1 MMFKALIG
9 IFAGGFLAVNM
20 ERAFVFFEKAWGVT
34 CSFWSLA
41 SPVLAEKFLSL
52 AGG

>member
-9 IFAGGFLAVNM
+9 IFTGGFLAVNM
-20 ERAFVFFEKAWGVT
+20 EQAFEFFQKAWVVT
-34 CSFWSLA
+34 CDFWSML
-41 SPVLAEKFLSL
+41 SPTLVERLSAL